1 MNNIKKTILGGVFWT
16 TVQTVINAGFGLIIQ
31 LVLAKILFPRDFG
44 IVGMAVVFISFIE
57 VFNELG
63 MGSAL
68 IQKKKELLTPSHF
81 DTAFWTGILWSSLLF
96 LFIFLITPF
105 VADFYKEDQ
114 LNNILPIISLS
125 ILLSPLSL
133 VHKAK
138 LTKAMSFKK
147 LAIINNSS
155 NIISGITALIL
166 AFTGF
171 GVWALVF
178 HLILRTAI
186 SIPLFFKATRWL
198 PSMQWSKDCFKEIF
212 GFGAYTTI
220 TSLLNKISGK
230 TDYLIIGKFVG
241 ASALGYYAFALI
253 FTTTLRNQLVSVI
266 NRVLYP
272 VYVSVQDDKKKM
284 LHLFLKIVS
293 LNNLIVYPFI
303 VGVFLFSQEVVPAF
317 FGDKW
322 LDSIIIIKILC
333 FAVLFQMLN
342 NSHTTLLRAS
352 GEVRLEFI
360 LQLIKS
366 LMFFVPSIIL
376 GVHFYGLTG
385 AAIGFTVATFL
396 SITLSFFFMNKVFDL
411 KFKQIIVAVKV
422 PLIMFVFCLITTE
435 FLKTL
440 IDWRFCLIYY
450 LIAVFV
456 IYFWL
461 AKTQIRS
468 LFNEVK
474 DSLRKNKRD

>member
-1 MNNIKKTILGGVFWT
+1 
-16 TVQTVINAGFGLIIQ
+16 
-31 LVLAKILFPRDFG
+31 
-44 IVGMAVVFISFIE
+44 
-57 VFNELG
+57 
-63 MGSAL
+63 
-68 IQKKKELLTPSHF
+68 
-81 DTAFWTGILWSSLLF
+81 
-96 LFIFLITPF
+96 
-105 VADFYKEDQ
+105 
-114 LNNILPIISLS
+114 
-125 ILLSPLSL
+125 
-133 VHKAK
+133 
-138 LTKAMSFKK
+138 
-147 LAIINNSS
+147 
-155 NIISGITALIL
+155 
-166 AFTGF
+166 
-171 GVWALVF
+171 
-178 HLILRTAI
+178 
-186 SIPLFFKATRWL
+186 
-198 PSMQWSKDCFKEIF
+198 
-212 GFGAYTTI
+212 
-220 TSLLNKISGK
+220 
-230 TDYLIIGKFVG
+230 
-241 ASALGYYAFALI
+241 
-253 FTTTLRNQLVSVI
+253 
-266 NRVLYP
+266 
-272 VYVSVQDDKKKM
+272 
-284 LHLFLKIVS
+284 
-293 LNNLIVYPFI
+293 
-303 VGVFLFSQEVVPAF
+303 
-317 FGDKW
+317 
-322 LDSIIIIKILC
+322 
-333 FAVLFQMLN
+333 MLN